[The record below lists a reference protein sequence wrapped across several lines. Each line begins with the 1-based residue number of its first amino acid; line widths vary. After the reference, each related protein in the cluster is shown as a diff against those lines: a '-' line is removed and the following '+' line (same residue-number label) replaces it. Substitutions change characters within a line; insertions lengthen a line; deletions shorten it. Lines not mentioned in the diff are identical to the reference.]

1 MKISFLRAYLWA
13 YGINM
18 LPLLKVVAYAIKTK
32 SYEECFCIINNYIY
46 WFKEYYESMKINK
59 MESEVRY
66 SMADGMT
73 FMEAC
78 EDWDL

>member
-1 MKISFLRAYLWA
+1 MKNSFIIAYLWA
-13 YGINM
+13 YGINV

-32 SYEECFCIINNYIY
+32 SLKKGWFEITNYIH
-46 WFKEYYESMKINK
+46 WFKEYYESMKINH
-59 MESEVRY
+59 MECEVKY
-66 SMADGMT
+66 SMADGME